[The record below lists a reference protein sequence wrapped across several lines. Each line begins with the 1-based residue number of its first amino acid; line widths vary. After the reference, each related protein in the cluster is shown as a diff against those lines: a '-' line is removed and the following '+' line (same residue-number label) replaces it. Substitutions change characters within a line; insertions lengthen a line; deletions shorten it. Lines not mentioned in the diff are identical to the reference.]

1 MQDVIAA
8 VESAKLE
15 YEMRSRKGKIREY
28 LVAFSS
34 RVMYYGSIMDSLS
47 QHHPEYVALAWGT
60 MKFLFVVGLLM
71 EAPHHDISHYYY
83 SLSWYLLSYN
93 PV

>member
-8 VESAKLE
+8 VESAKVE
-15 YEMRSRKGKIREY
+15 YEMKSRKGKIREH

-60 MKFLFVVGLLM
+60 MKFLFVVGLLILISFN
-71 EAPHHDISHYYY
+71 DISHHYYR
-83 SLSWYLLSYN
+83 
-93 PV
+93 VF